1 MYYSADLYYSTYEVL
16 EHKCMVNNWIVL
28 NRLLL
33 KVGKYTIEKAKELN
47 MIIDDNM
54 ELTMNTKSDWCGKI
68 IK

>member
-1 MYYSADLYYSTYEVL
+1 
-16 EHKCMVNNWIVL
+16 MVNNWIAL
-28 NRLLL
+28 NRLLF

-54 ELTMNTKSDWCGKI
+54 ELTMNTKSYWCGKV